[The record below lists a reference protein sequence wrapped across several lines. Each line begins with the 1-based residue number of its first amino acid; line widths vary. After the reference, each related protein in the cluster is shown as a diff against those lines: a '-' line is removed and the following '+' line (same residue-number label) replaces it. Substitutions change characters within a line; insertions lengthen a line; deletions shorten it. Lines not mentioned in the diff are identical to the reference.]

1 MKKLYTLL
9 LIMSTLLLGQV
20 AYGDIRAGVHYVELP
35 FGNSVSKGNRVQV
48 LEFFWYGCPHCNT
61 FEPALNKWRKSAKQV
76 DFIRSPAFLSL
87 TEQDA
92 RNDRHKQQ
100 IRKFYLHARMY
111 FALKK
116 LGQLK
121 KMHGKI
127 FHVMHKGGNRLAS
140 LSEVTA
146 FVASKGVN
154 KSKFTAAMDSGSI
167 ANAVHKSR
175 RLELSYNIRSVPLL
189 IVDGRY
195 MTSPGMAGG
204 QAQAIAVLNHLVRLV
219 RKEKSKRR
227 R

>member
-9 LIMSTLLLGQV
+9 LIMSALLFGQV

-35 FGNSVSKGNRVQV
+35 FGNSVSKGSKVEVR
-48 LEFFWYGCPHCNT
+48 EFFWYGCPHCDS
-61 FEPALNKWRKSAKQV
+61 FEPLLNKWHQSVKHV
-76 DFIRSPAFLSL
+76 NFVRSPAFLSL

-92 RNDRHKQQ
+92 RNGRHQQQ
-100 IRKFYLHARMY
+100 IRRFYLHARLY
-111 FALKK
+111 FALQK
-116 LGQLK
+116 LGVLK

-127 FHVMHKGGNRLAS
+127 FHAMHKESRRLAS

-146 FVASKGVN
+146 YVAGKGVN
-154 KSKFTAAMDSGSI
+154 KSRFTAAMESDAI
-167 ANAVHKSR
+167 ARAVHESR

-204 QAQAIAVLNHLVRLV
+204 RAQAIAVLNHLIRLV